1 MWPDGKLCAVSL
13 APMMVICAA
22 SNTAAGRG
30 SGTATLKPR
39 LMAPASSGPIDGA
52 SAVTSKADAVVD
64 AVNADA
70 EANLLVAAD
79 RDIQESHVLYLD
91 DEQWNS
97 FIKSLDE
104 PMPTK
109 MVELLESE
117 PIWK

>member
-1 MWPDGKLCAVSL
+1 MIETTNKASRFEMRLTPSQKERLDQ
-13 APMMVICAA
+13 AA
-22 SNTAAGRG
+22 EIKGLS
-30 SGTATLKPR
+30 
-39 LMAPASSGPIDGA
+39 
-52 SAVTSKADAVVD
+52 TSQWALS
-64 AVNADA
+64 
-70 EANLLVAAD
+70 NLLVAAD

-104 PMPTK
+104 PLPTK